1 MYIIVKEEF
10 YMEIVEFG
18 KENEKKILLIPGN
31 MMSWKQ
37 FDEVI
42 PLLMKDY
49 HVIAVSLDGYDGSGT
64 TTFTSTESFA
74 EKLEEYIRNNLNGRI
89 DLAFGE
95 SFGVAAAGM
104 LFHRQ
109 KVSVGSLIMSGPQYM
124 DLGIFNWFITKSI
137 PKYQY
142 RLLTK
147 MKSGDS
153 LPWLL
158 RVYTHSDEAAMLS
171 MLEKMP
177 PNISLDSLRNA
188 ANEALELYKEID
200 KYEPDRDAHV
210 AIWYGAKEPNMK
222 KALKKLLRAYPNA
235 ENHPFEG
242 YGHGDIISHPDIM
255 VSDIRKFLQER

>member
-1 MYIIVKEEF
+1 
-10 YMEIVEFG
+10 MEVREFG
-18 KENEKKILLIPGN
+18 IKNQKKIMFIPGN
-31 MMSWKQ
+31 MMCWKQ
-37 FDEVI
+37 FKGVI
-42 PLLMKDY
+42 PFLADSY
-49 HVIAVSLDGYDGSGT
+49 HVTAVSQDGFDGTGET
-64 TTFTSTESFA
+64 TYTDSSAMA
-74 EKLEEYIRNNLNGRI
+74 EKLEGYIRDELGGGI
-89 DLAFGE
+89 DLVFGE
-95 SFGVAAAGM
+95 SFGSAAAAV
-104 LFHRQ
+104 LYHRQ
-109 KVSVGSLIMSGPQYM
+109 NVHVGSLIMSGPQYM

-142 RLLTK
+142 RLLNK
-147 MKSGDS
+147 VKSGNS

-255 VSDIRKFLQER
+255 VEDIRKFLQER

>member
-1 MYIIVKEEF
+1 
-10 YMEIVEFG
+10 MEVREFG
-18 KENEKKILLIPGN
+18 IKNQKKIMFIPGN
-31 MMSWKQ
+31 MMCWKQ
-37 FDEVI
+37 FKGVI
-42 PLLMKDY
+42 PFLADSY
-49 HVIAVSLDGYDGSGT
+49 HVTAVSQDGFDGTGET
-64 TTFTSTESFA
+64 TYTDSSAMA
-74 EKLEEYIRNNLNGRI
+74 EKLEGYIRDELGGGI
-89 DLAFGE
+89 DLVFGE
-95 SFGVAAAGM
+95 SFGSAAAAV
-104 LFHRQ
+104 LYHRQ
-109 KVSVGSLIMSGPQYM
+109 NVHVGSLIMSGPQYM

-142 RLLTK
+142 RLLNK
-147 MKSGDS
+147 VKSGNS

-177 PNISLDSLRNA
+177 ANISLDSLRNA

-255 VSDIRKFLQER
+255 VEDIRKFLQER